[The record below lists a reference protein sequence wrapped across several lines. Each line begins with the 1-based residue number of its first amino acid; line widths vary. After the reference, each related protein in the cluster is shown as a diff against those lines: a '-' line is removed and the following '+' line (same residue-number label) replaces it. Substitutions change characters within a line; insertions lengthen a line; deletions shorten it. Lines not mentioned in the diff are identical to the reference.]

1 MQTRRKEVKKSR
13 MKDRYSYED
22 KRKGEKIRAWS
33 RKNSMDSVVEEGGN
47 WIVGQI
53 FVPCLQFPE

>member
-1 MQTRRKEVKKSR
+1 

-22 KRKGEKIRAWS
+22 KRKGEKIRARS

-53 FVPCLQFPE
+53 FVHCLQFPE